1 MDRFPS
7 TLLLPMLISSLLA
20 LSAPVRA
27 TAEPPGGGVT
37 APAAAAESP
46 PAPPVAARRPH
57 ALTAHGQTRDDPY
70 YWLRDDSRQNREMI
84 AYLEAE
90 NAYTDAMIA
99 PLAAN
104 RDALYGEIVARIKPD
119 DAAAFGQLLSAA
131 DYDGSIGA

>member
-37 APAAAAESP
+37 APAPAAESP

-70 YWLRDDSRQNREMI
+70 YWLRDDSR
-84 AYLEAE
+84 
-90 NAYTDAMIA
+90 T
-99 PLAAN
+99 
-104 RDALYGEIVARIKPD
+104 
-119 DAAAFGQLLSAA
+119 
-131 DYDGSIGA
+131 